1 MVPRSGNRF
10 SEKIMLQQK
19 IRGAGTSVLPSTKR
33 TTAMPLALY
42 ALTAGAFGIGVT
54 EFVIM
59 GLLLDVSADLR
70 VSISAAGLLI
80 SGYALGVV
88 IGAPLLGAL
97 TGHLPRKTLLLALMV
112 VFTIGNLACAL
123 APDYWTLMAARV
135 LTAFAHASFFGVGSV
150 VATSLVA
157 PNRKASAIALMF
169 TGLTVANI
177 LGVPFGTWLG
187 QAYGWRSTFLAVT
200 LVGVVAFIVIALLIP
215 RDEPAEEGEEE
226 SSEGTLAV
234 LGRRPV
240 LLGLLTTVLS
250 WVGVF
255 AAFTYLA
262 PILTRIS
269 GFSEAAVSPIL
280 LVFGGGLVV
289 GNLLGGRLADRHLV
303 PTVIGT
309 LITLSAVLFVMTF
322 AMHQPV
328 AAIVAVGLL
337 GAAAFATVAPLQM
350 WVLVKAKGAGQGL
363 ASSFNI
369 AAFNLGNAI
378 GAWLGGFV
386 IDHGPSLGA
395 VPLVAGLVPLAALGV
410 VLMAL
415 RLERGRAIGAPAPAQ
430 C

>member
-1 MVPRSGNRF
+1 
-10 SEKIMLQQK
+10 
-19 IRGAGTSVLPSTKR
+19 
-33 TTAMPLALY
+33 MPLALY

-59 GLLLDVSADLR
+59 GLLLDVSADLG

-88 IGAPLLGAL
+88 VGAPLLGAL
-97 TGHLPRKTLLLALMV
+97 TGRLAKKTLLLALMV

-200 LVGVVAFIVIALLIP
+200 LVGVIAFAVIALLVP
-215 RDEPAEEGEEE
+215 RDEPAAAAEEE
-226 SSEGTLAV
+226 SSEGALAV

-280 LVFGGGLVV
+280 LVFGAGLVA

-309 LITLSAVLFVMTF
+309 LVALSAALFVMTA
-322 AMHQPV
+322 AMHQPI
-328 AAIVAVGLL
+328 AAIIAVGLL

-350 WVLVKAKGAGQGL
+350 WVLEKAKGAGQGL

-386 IDHGPSLGA
+386 IDHGPGLGA
-395 VPLVAGLVPLAALGV
+395 VPAVAGLVPLAALAV
-410 VLMAL
+410 VFLAQ
-415 RLERGRAIGAPAPAQ
+415 RLERGRPLGEPAAAQ